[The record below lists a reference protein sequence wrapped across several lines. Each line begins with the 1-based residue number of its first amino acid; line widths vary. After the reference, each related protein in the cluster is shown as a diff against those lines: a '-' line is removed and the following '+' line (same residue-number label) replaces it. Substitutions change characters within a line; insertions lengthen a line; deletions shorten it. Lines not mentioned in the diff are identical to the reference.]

1 MCKSMQHLKLYSLHI
16 IQFTQ
21 KNENP
26 KLIQGTL
33 PYTNMLGKTLCTFTY
48 IMQCTIKFI
57 IYIIIYNSPFH
68 TKNTIYAVQ
77 YGKQLL
83 TWLRRLCI
91 FRCNSATLVFS
102 APGWNLNGCL
112 ETRTLARQA
121 ATTELLVAGL
131 AQWVRFVWNRWQEK
145 SPQCAWPITYEK
157 R

>member
-1 MCKSMQHLKLYSLHI
+1 MKLYSLHI

-57 IYIIIYNSPFH
+57 IYIIIYNRPFH

-83 TWLRRLCI
+83 T
-91 FRCNSATLVFS
+91 
-102 APGWNLNGCL
+102 
-112 ETRTLARQA
+112 
-121 ATTELLVAGL
+121 
-131 AQWVRFVWNRWQEK
+131 
-145 SPQCAWPITYEK
+145 
-157 R
+157 